1 MPQVCPC
8 RVYTGNRARDFSF
21 TQYGSLILEKYLR
34 MQTTAEY
41 YCAYCGEPNLTFV
54 DLSAGGQQSYVEDC
68 QVCCH
73 PNILYIRVDEDTLD
87 IEIDTE
93 YEE

>member
-1 MPQVCPC
+1 
-8 RVYTGNRARDFSF
+8 
-21 TQYGSLILEKYLR
+21 

-41 YCAYCGEPNLTFV
+41 TCAYCGEVNLTFV
-54 DLSAGGQQSYVEDC
+54 DLSGGSYQSYIEDC

-73 PNILYIRVDEDTLD
+73 PNVLYIQIDEETLD
-87 IEIDTE
+87 IEIDTG